1 MASPRFVPT
10 PSRLSTA
17 EAIGPAVETVDSP
30 PLWLLEDGPELEER
44 RVYDM
49 AKRALDFMIALLSV
63 IVLSPALLLIAIA
76 IKLDSKGP
84 VFFKQE
90 RLGKGTR
97 RFTMIKF
104 RSMYTDGD
112 ARIGELAA
120 LNEATGPLFKMRRD
134 PRITRVGRLL
144 RRTSLDELPQLFNV
158 LAGTMSIVGP
168 RPPLPREL
176 NGFDNIQRARL
187 RVLPGLTGLWQVSGR
202 SDLPFEEMVRLDM
215 EYIEKR
221 SIVLDLRIIAHD
233 GPERGPGRRRLL
245 RLSACKKDGPF
256 IRRGLFF
263 SIPLLRSRAF
273 SRP

>member
-1 MASPRFVPT
+1 MASPRYVPT
-10 PSRLSTA
+10 PSLLSTA
-17 EAIGPAVETVDSP
+17 EAIVPATETLDAP
-30 PLWLLEDGPELEER
+30 PLWLLEEGPELAER
-44 RVYDM
+44 RVYDV
-49 AKRALDFMIALLSV
+49 AKRFLDFAIALLSV
-63 IVLSPALLLIAIA
+63 IVLSPVLLLIAIA

-90 RLGKGTR
+90 RLGKGTQ

-112 ARIGELAA
+112 SRIGELAA

-134 PRITRVGRLL
+134 PRITRVGRIL

-176 NGFDNIQRARL
+176 NGFDNIQRSRL

-215 EYIEKR
+215 EYIERR
-221 SIVLDLRIIAHD
+221 SIVMDLRIIAMTVPSVVL
-233 GPERGPGRRRLL
+233 GVG
-245 RLSACKKDGPF
+245 AY
-256 IRRGLFF
+256 
-263 SIPLLRSRAF
+263 
-273 SRP
+273 

>member
-1 MASPRFVPT
+1 VP
-10 PSRLSTA
+10 A
-17 EAIGPAVETVDSP
+17 AETVDTP
-30 PLWLLEDGPELEER
+30 PLWLLVEGPELAER
-44 RVYDM
+44 RVYDV
-49 AKRALDFMIALLSV
+49 AKRILDFTIALLSV
-63 IVLSPALLLIAIA
+63 IVLSPVLLLIAIA
-76 IKLDSKGP
+76 IKLDSRGP

-104 RSMYTDGD
+104 RSMYVDGD

-134 PRITRVGRLL
+134 PRITRVGRIL

-176 NGFDNIQRARL
+176 NGFDTIQRARL

-215 EYIEKR
+215 EYIERR
-221 SIVLDLRIIAHD
+221 SILMDLRIIAMTVPSVVL
-233 GPERGPGRRRLL
+233 GVG
-245 RLSACKKDGPF
+245 AY
-256 IRRGLFF
+256 
-263 SIPLLRSRAF
+263 
-273 SRP
+273 

>member
-1 MASPRFVPT
+1 MATPRLVPT

-17 EAIGPAVETVDSP
+17 EAIVAAVETVDTP
-30 PLWLLEDGPELEER
+30 PLWLLEDEPELEER
-44 RVYDM
+44 RIYDM
-49 AKRALDFMIALLSV
+49 AKRALDFAIALLSV
-63 IVLSPALLLIAIA
+63 IVLSPVLLLIAIA
-76 IKLDSKGP
+76 IKVDSKGP

-104 RSMYTDGD
+104 RSMYLDGD

-158 LAGTMSIVGP
+158 LGGTMSIVGP

-176 NGFDNIQRARL
+176 NGFDDIQRARL

-215 EYIEKR
+215 EYIERR
-221 SIVLDLRIIAHD
+221 SIVMDLRIIAMTVPSVVL
-233 GPERGPGRRRLL
+233 GVG
-245 RLSACKKDGPF
+245 AY
-256 IRRGLFF
+256 
-263 SIPLLRSRAF
+263 
-273 SRP
+273 

>member
-1 MASPRFVPT
+1 MDFTIAP
-10 PSRLSTA
+10 A
-17 EAIGPAVETVDSP
+17 AI
-30 PLWLLEDGPELEER
+30 
-44 RVYDM
+44 
-49 AKRALDFMIALLSV
+49 
-63 IVLSPALLLIAIA
+63 IVLSPLLLVIAIA
-76 IKLDSKGP
+76 IKLESRGP

-104 RSMYTDGD
+104 RSMFTDGEE
-112 ARIGELAA
+112 RIKDLVA

-176 NGFDNIQRARL
+176 AGFDSIQRARL

-202 SDLPFEEMVRLDM
+202 SDLPFEEMVRLDL

-221 SIVLDLRIIAHD
+221 SLVMDLRIIAMTVPSVVL
-233 GPERGPGRRRLL
+233 GVG
-245 RLSACKKDGPF
+245 AY
-256 IRRGLFF
+256 
-263 SIPLLRSRAF
+263 
-273 SRP
+273 

>member
-10 PSRLSTA
+10 PSLLATA
-17 EAIGPAVETVDSP
+17 EAMVPATETIDAP
-30 PLWLLEDGPELEER
+30 PLWLLEEGLDLEEHPL
-44 RVYDM
+44 YDT
-49 AKRALDFMIALLSV
+49 AKRVLDFVVALLGV
-63 IVLSPALLLIAIA
+63 LVLSPVILLIAIA

-104 RSMYTDGD
+104 RSMYIDGD

-134 PRITRVGRLL
+134 PRITRVGRIL

-158 LAGTMSIVGP
+158 LSGKMSVVGP

-176 NGFDNIQRARL
+176 TGFDDIQRARL

-202 SDLPFEEMVRLDM
+202 SDLPFAEMVRLDM
-215 EYIEKR
+215 EYIERR
-221 SIVLDLRIIAHD
+221 SVLLDLRIIVMTVPSVVLGVGAY
-233 GPERGPGRRRLL
+233 
-245 RLSACKKDGPF
+245 
-256 IRRGLFF
+256 
-263 SIPLLRSRAF
+263 
-273 SRP
+273 

>member
-1 MASPRFVPT
+1 MASQRFVPP
-10 PSRLSTA
+10 PSLLSTA
-17 EAIGPAVETVDSP
+17 EALPGIETLDTP
-30 PLWLLEDGPELEER
+30 PLWLLEEEPELEDR
-44 RVYDM
+44 RVYDA
-49 AKRALDFMIALLSV
+49 AKRALDFTLALVSIILLSP
-63 IVLSPALLLIAIA
+63 VLLAIAIA
-76 IKLDSKGP
+76 IKLDSNGS

-104 RSMYTDGD
+104 RSMYVDGD

-120 LNEATGPLFKMRRD
+120 LNEATGPLSKMRRD
-134 PRITRVGRLL
+134 PRITRVGRIL
-144 RRTSLDELPQLFNV
+144 RRTSLDELPQLFNI

-176 NGFDNIQRARL
+176 TGFDRIQRARL

-221 SIVLDLRIIAHD
+221 SLVMDLRIIAMTVPSVVL
-233 GPERGPGRRRLL
+233 GVG
-245 RLSACKKDGPF
+245 AY
-256 IRRGLFF
+256 
-263 SIPLLRSRAF
+263 
-273 SRP
+273 

>member
-10 PSRLSTA
+10 PSRLSVA
-17 EAIGPAVETVDSP
+17 EAIVPAADGVDTP
-30 PLWLLEDGPELEER
+30 PLWLLEAEPEIDQR
-44 RVYDM
+44 RIYDA
-49 AKRALDFMIALLSV
+49 AKRVLDFTVALLGV
-63 IVLSPALLLIAIA
+63 LLLSPVLLAIAIA
-76 IKLDSKGP
+76 IKLESRGP

-104 RSMYTDGD
+104 RSMHVDGD
-112 ARIGELAA
+112 ERFKELMA

-134 PRITRVGRLL
+134 PRITRVGRIL

-158 LAGTMSIVGP
+158 LVGTMSIVGP

-176 NGFDNIQRARL
+176 TGFDRIQRARL

-221 SIVLDLRIIAHD
+221 SLVMDIRIIAMTVPSVVL
-233 GPERGPGRRRLL
+233 GVG
-245 RLSACKKDGPF
+245 AY
-256 IRRGLFF
+256 
-263 SIPLLRSRAF
+263 
-273 SRP
+273 